1 MRRAYYCL
9 LLLLLLIIMA
19 GCQPFGLKNFGVEQ
33 VIDNHN
39 DIENLDG
46 LNRFID
52 KVNKEVEAKL
62 NFVSYGIEGQR
73 KVETLTFNGEQID
86 ISASVDGVSLEEYM
100 CKDIYVKVEDMER
113 KYILSECTGSSGK
126 SYDNEILT
134 VPND

>member
-9 LLLLLLIIMA
+9 VLLLIIMA
-19 GCQPFGLKNFGVEQ
+19 GCQPNGLKNFGVEQ
-33 VIDNHN
+33 VIDNHD

-52 KVNKEVEAKL
+52 KVNKETEAKL

-73 KVETLTFNGEQID
+73 MVETLAFNGEKID
-86 ISASVDGVSLEEYM
+86 ISASVDGDSIEGYV
-100 CKDIYVKVEDMER
+100 CKDIFVKVEEMER

-126 SYDNEILT
+126 SYDNELLT